1 MKASH
6 RGAADAVPL
15 SGRPRTAPARRPLA
29 SGQPPI
35 LTDSERE
42 RFARRAAALRGAASP
57 QEAYEDALGRL
68 ARASATLRRTDIDF
82 DRRDRAEEA
91 ASWWG
96 HVAYQEGTAAGWDA
110 DEVRADIDAAEAP
123 PAPRADRDGAPSPI
137 LRSTMGAVAD
147 TPGRMRPS
155 RVGRDAA
162 VDGLVV
168 EWRPGFGRIA
178 PTRGPCN
185 PPALTPREISAQR
198 KRERAKAG
206 APVDPARAAR
216 EAAEEAVRS
225 ERIRRD
231 RELRRRVYG
240 K

>member
-1 MKASH
+1 MKSAH
-6 RGAADAVPL
+6 KGAADAVPL
-15 SGRPRTAPARRPLA
+15 SVRPRTAPAARRPLA
-29 SGQPPI
+29 TGQPPI

-42 RFARRAAALRGAASP
+42 RFARRA
-57 QEAYEDALGRL
+57 
-68 ARASATLRRTDIDF
+68 
-82 DRRDRAEEA
+82 
-91 ASWWG
+91 
-96 HVAYQEGTAAGWDA
+96 AYQEGTAAGWDA

-123 PAPRADRDGAPSPI
+123 PVPRADRDGAPSPI
-137 LRSTMGAVAD
+137 RSTMGAVAD

-185 PPALTPREISAQR
+185 PPALTPREISALR
-198 KRERAKAG
+198 KRERAKDPPAI
-206 APVDPARAAR
+206 DPARAAR